1 MGTNKIVSE
10 PTRRR
15 RRVHSPEFKAELVAI
30 CQQPGVSMAAVAL
43 NHGINANLLR
53 RWVTEHERYGKHSL
67 SDEGHGSPVAQTRDM
82 SPANWLAISPPRS
95 TASRQVVAQAPDK
108 IIVAQE
114 GPTPASSTI
123 ALELAGCGIHLTL
136 QWPAHDATGL
146 AQFARAVLT

>member
-67 SDEGHGSPVAQTRDM
+67 SDEGHGSPVAQ
-82 SPANWLAISPPRS
+82 
-95 TASRQVVAQAPDK
+95 
-108 IIVAQE
+108 E